1 MFENS
6 SEELA
11 YHKLLIL
18 YILEKIKMDTE
29 RDNFM
34 SALEAKEYGL
44 IDEVFTKRP

>member
-18 YILEKIKMDTE
+18 YILDKI
-29 RDNFM
+29 N
-34 SALEAKEYGL
+34 KEDCDIAVITGFRL
-44 IDEVFTKRP
+44 NHNKNIKFIDKH

>member
-1 MFENS
+1 
-6 SEELA
+6 SERTGQP
-11 YHKLLIL
+11 
-18 YILEKIKMDTE
+18 LEKIKMDTE

>member
-18 YILEKIKMDTE
+18 YILNKMTI
-29 RDNFM
+29 NLC
-34 SALEAKEYGL
+34 S
-44 IDEVFTKRP
+44 